1 MNELPRKVT
10 RFFVWER
17 FATFG
22 RDSNN
27 SKKKIEKLAKKFT
40 KTLTFK
46 AFSCIIKISIKR

>member
-27 SKKKIEKLAKKFT
+27 SKKKIEKLVKKIT
-40 KTLTFK
+40 KN
-46 AFSCIIKISIKR
+46 AYI